1 MHTRI
6 EIRRDICHGKPC
18 IRGTRIMVANI
29 LSLPAGGYDVARVLK
44 NYPELT
50 EADVLAALDYA
61 GDVVHDEEVL
71 APALGTACHLF
82 CDQNVMVAHELH
94 GFPVKFLSRRAVR
107 QAHGEDAGARM
118 DRLDR

>member
-1 MHTRI
+1 LISGAKGRNVTVENALMNHAHRNRNTPGHLARKT
-6 EIRRDICHGKPC
+6 G

-71 APALGTACHLF
+71 APA
-82 CDQNVMVAHELH
+82 
-94 GFPVKFLSRRAVR
+94 
-107 QAHGEDAGARM
+107 
-118 DRLDR
+118 

>member
-1 MHTRI
+1 
-6 EIRRDICHGKPC
+6 
-18 IRGTRIMVANI
+18 MVANI

-71 APALGTACHLF
+71 APA
-82 CDQNVMVAHELH
+82 
-94 GFPVKFLSRRAVR
+94 
-107 QAHGEDAGARM
+107 
-118 DRLDR
+118 

>member
-6 EIRRDICHGKPC
+6 EMRRDICHGKPC

-29 LSLPAGGYDVARVLK
+29 LSLLAGGYDVARVLK

-61 GDVVHDEEVL
+61 GDVVRDEEVL
-71 APALGTACHLF
+71 APA
-82 CDQNVMVAHELH
+82 
-94 GFPVKFLSRRAVR
+94 
-107 QAHGEDAGARM
+107 
-118 DRLDR
+118 

>member
-29 LSLPAGGYDVARVLK
+29 LSLLAGGYDVARVLK

-61 GDVVHDEEVL
+61 GDVVRDEEVL
-71 APALGTACHLF
+71 APA
-82 CDQNVMVAHELH
+82 
-94 GFPVKFLSRRAVR
+94 
-107 QAHGEDAGARM
+107 
-118 DRLDR
+118 

>member
-29 LSLPAGGYDVARVLK
+29 LSLLAGGYDVARVLK

-61 GDVVHDEEVL
+61 GDVVRDEEVL
-71 APALGTACHLF
+71 VPA
-82 CDQNVMVAHELH
+82 
-94 GFPVKFLSRRAVR
+94 
-107 QAHGEDAGARM
+107 
-118 DRLDR
+118 